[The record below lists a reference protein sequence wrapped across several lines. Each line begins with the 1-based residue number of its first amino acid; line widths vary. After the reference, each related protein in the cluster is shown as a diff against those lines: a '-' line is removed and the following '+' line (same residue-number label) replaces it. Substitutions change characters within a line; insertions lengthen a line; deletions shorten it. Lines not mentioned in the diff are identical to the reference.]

1 MLQTHRIEL
10 MTCSSIFIVLFSDTD
25 ELSDDETLLAPE
37 SAQELPPGKQIAC
50 KITMKSLC
58 MQFLVN

>member
-1 MLQTHRIEL
+1 M
-10 MTCSSIFIVLFSDTD
+10 FSDTD